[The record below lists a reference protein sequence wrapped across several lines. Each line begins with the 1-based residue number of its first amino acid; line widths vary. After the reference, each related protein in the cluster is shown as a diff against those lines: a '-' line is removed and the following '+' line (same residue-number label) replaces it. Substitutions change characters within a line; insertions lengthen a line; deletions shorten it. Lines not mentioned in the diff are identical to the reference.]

1 MQEQA
6 SFRDGTADLGEVQQQ
21 FSHRQQQDHGDD
33 TLLLSDVEGTETNS
47 APDGVAPRSE
57 DQGAGTGLEISPGI
71 LVQVNFPHQAPSHI
85 VLTPRP

>member
-1 MQEQA
+1 MQGQA

-21 FSHRQQQDHGDD
+21 ISHRQQQDHGDD

-57 DQGAGTGLEISPGI
+57 DQGAGTGLEISLGI
-71 LVQVNFPHQAPSHI
+71 LVKVNFPHQAPSHI